1 MNAKKFIQDMPQ
13 VFRPE
18 NASNTQAI
26 IQFDI
31 TDGEPIY
38 QKIENGS
45 LSVYEGRAEK
55 PDVTIS
61 MTDSNFV
68 KLFKGELNPMTA
80 FMMGKLKVKGDVSL
94 AQRLSSFIDQD
105 KVNSLQ

>member
-1 MNAKKFIQDMPQ
+1 MTAKKLIQQMPQ
-13 VFRPE
+13 IFKPE
-18 NASNTQAI
+18 NAQNTQCI

-38 QKIENGS
+38 QKIDNGTLAVFEGKAEN
-45 LSVYEGRAEK
+45 

-61 MTDSNFV
+61 MTDTNFV

-80 FMMGKLKVKGDVSL
+80 FMMGKLKVKGDVAL
-94 AQRLSSFIDQD
+94 AQKLSSFVDTD
-105 KVNSLQ
+105 KVNSLV